1 MMRSESQVALI
12 DFGLAKHL
20 ALDLELTD
28 TGLIFGTPHYM
39 SPEQGHGQALDARS
53 DLYSLGIVLFEM
65 LAGAKPY
72 TADNP
77 MAVLYMHRNAPLPL
91 LPESLASLQPLL
103 DALLAKLPAERIT
116 DAVGAARRIEAAR
129 SEWLAR
135 LAHA

>member
-1 MMRSESQVALI
+1 MCIRDS
-12 DFGLAKHL
+12 
-20 ALDLELTD
+20 
-28 TGLIFGTPHYM
+28 
-39 SPEQGHGQALDARS
+39 
-53 DLYSLGIVLFEM
+53 LYSLGIVLFEM